1 MAFMMDT
8 SEPAIAVASGT
19 HVFIYKTIRPY
30 FKFTLPLLE
39 VLLLI
44 LWKWLFIIIIIIQQ
58 INGQEKHLWDQMKEV
73 VTFSF

>member
-1 MAFMMDT
+1 MDT

-44 LWKWLFIIIIIIQQ
+44 LWKRLFIIIIIIQQ

-73 VTFSF
+73 LTF

>member
-1 MAFMMDT
+1 MDT

-44 LWKWLFIIIIIIQQ
+44 LWKRLFIIIIIIQQ

-73 VTFSF
+73 LTFSF

>member
-44 LWKWLFIIIIIIQQ
+44 LWKRLFIIIIIIQQ

-73 VTFSF
+73 LTFSF

>member
-39 VLLLI
+39 VPLLI
-44 LWKWLFIIIIIIQQ
+44 LWKRLFIIIIILQQ

-73 VTFSF
+73 CSF

>member
-44 LWKWLFIIIIIIQQ
+44 LWKRLFIIIIILQQ

-73 VTFSF
+73 LTFSF

>member
-44 LWKWLFIIIIIIQQ
+44 LWKRLFIIIIIIQQ

-73 VTFSF
+73 LTF